1 MPSFIFIELSLEFYS
16 IFRKNQVQTKNMSKF
31 ELVIFD
37 CDGVLV
43 DSERIANQV
52 FAQILNEE
60 CGFSLSLK
68 DMFQTFV
75 GHSSSQCM
83 DIIESMLGKKPP
95 QGLEERYKH
104 EINLALSGSVEKVVG
119 IEKAIADIAFPY
131 CVASSGSHEKMRT
144 TLGAT
149 NLLHHFEG
157 LLHSTNEVKRGKPF
171 PDVYLYAAK
180 QMGITDPT
188 KCLVIEDSPL
198 GVQGG
203 VAAGMTVFGYT
214 ELMDKKRLINAGA
227 HHTFQDM
234 AYLNNEINAFLK
246 SA

>member
-1 MPSFIFIELSLEFYS
+1 
-16 IFRKNQVQTKNMSKF
+16 MSKF

-60 CGFSLSLK
+60 CGFSLSLQ

-83 DIIESMLGKKPP
+83 DIVESMLGKKPP
-95 QGLEERYKH
+95 QGLEERYKY
-104 EINLALSGSVEKVVG
+104 EINLALRSSVEKVAG
-119 IEKAIADIAFPY
+119 IERAIADIPFPY
-131 CVASSGSHEKMRT
+131 CVASSGSYEKMRT
-144 TLGAT
+144 TLGVT

-157 LLHSTNEVKRGKPF
+157 LLHSTSEVKRGKPF
-171 PDVYLYAAK
+171 PDVYLYAAN
-180 QMGITDPT
+180 QMGITDPS

-203 VAAGMTVFGYT
+203 VAAGMTVFGYA
-214 ELMDKKRLINAGA
+214 ELMDKTRLINAGA

-234 AYLNNEINAFLK
+234 ARLNNEIKGFLG
-246 SA
+246 SDL